1 MHTTNQHTL
10 QHQNTI
16 FTDDGQWSDGTDL
29 SLHISQFV
37 VSKRFKSLCINQ
49 NRRKVFDVMLMMMI
63 HKIKINGA
71 VFEHKRRVVTADTRL
86 QLTVGIDKEVS
97 V

>member
-1 MHTTNQHTL
+1 MMVH
-10 QHQNTI
+10 
-16 FTDDGQWSDGTDL
+16 GQTDL

-37 VSKRFKSLCINQ
+37 VSKRFKSLCYNQ

>member
-1 MHTTNQHTL
+1 MRRTCVFPS
-10 QHQNTI
+10 I
-16 FTDDGQWSDGTDL
+16 F
-29 SLHISQFV
+29 
-37 VSKRFKSLCINQ
+37 SKRIKSVCYKLKQ
-49 NRRKVFDVMLMMMI
+49 EEGFDVMLMMMI

>member
-1 MHTTNQHTL
+1 MSFFQFI
-10 QHQNTI
+10 I
-16 FTDDGQWSDGTDL
+16 F
-29 SLHISQFV
+29 
-37 VSKRFKSLCINQ
+37 KRIKSVCYKLKQ
-49 NRRKVFDVMLMMMI
+49 EEGFDVMLMMMI

>member
-1 MHTTNQHTL
+1 MSFL
-10 QHQNTI
+10 QFMI
-16 FTDDGQWSDGTDL
+16 
-29 SLHISQFV
+29 
-37 VSKRFKSLCINQ
+37 SKRIKSVCYKLK
-49 NRRKVFDVMLMMMI
+49 REEGFDVILMMI